1 MKRNLTV
8 FFSCLM
14 VILAFTA
21 GQAMAVDVY
30 SEGAYSD
37 TDNDVQVCIY
47 ADIDGSEALRSFGV
61 KLVYNPGELTFD
73 ATKSTKNEAVWYLG
87 DGTNNEAYRDPE
99 DVEDGL
105 DRAVVIIG
113 GKLDTNTGMA
123 GVKVSGDRVLLGT
136 VWFTRDSGS
145 GPLANPLT
153 LAIGKVTP
161 YANFVKGP
169 EEGDVLDEAITFD
182 HPDFDVFPDDGAV
195 VVKQRGD
202 ANADNMVT
210 NVDMGTVRN
219 MILSGGDYKCFA
231 DANADGMI
239 TNVDM
244 GVIRNIILGL

>member
-1 MKRNLTV
+1 MKKSSRSLLIIGLLV
-8 FFSCLM
+8 FVASALIPVNSF
-14 VILAFTA
+14 AD
-21 GQAMAVDVY
+21 VDVY
-30 SEGAYSD
+30 GEGAYTESD
-37 TDNDVQVCIY
+37 LVVYIY
-47 ADIDGSEALRSFGV
+47 ADINSPTELRSAGV
-61 KLVYNPGELTFD
+61 KLTYETAALTVDTAEKNDSDWFLGSESYMDPDMSTAGE
-73 ATKSTKNEAVWYLG
+73 
-87 DGTNNEAYRDPE
+87 
-99 DVEDGL
+99 
-105 DRAVVIIG
+105 VVIIL
-113 GKLDTNTGMA
+113 GKLDTGDATA
-123 GVKVSGDRVLLGT
+123 GVSGDRVLLGKIRFNRT
-136 VWFTRDSGS
+136 GS
-145 GPLANPLT
+145 SMPFSPT
-153 LAIGKVTP
+153 LGIALGKVTP

-182 HPDFDVFPDDGAV
+182 HPDFDAFPDDGAV